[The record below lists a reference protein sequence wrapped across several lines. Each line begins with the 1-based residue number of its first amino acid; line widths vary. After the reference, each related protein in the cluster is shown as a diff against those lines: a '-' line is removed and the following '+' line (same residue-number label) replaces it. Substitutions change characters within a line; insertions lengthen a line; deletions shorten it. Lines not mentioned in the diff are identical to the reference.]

1 MKTRHIILTTAVV
14 TLAIS
19 SCEPAETPHD
29 PMPIQPIELT
39 KAQDD
44 MVSEGNVFAFDL
56 IGAVI
61 NEKEFSDKD
70 FMVSPLSISFV
81 LGALNNGATGQ
92 TSEEIL
98 SAIGFEGSTANDIN
112 EYCKTI
118 LQGCPNVDD
127 LVDMK
132 IANAVVLKEG
142 YEMKKGFG
150 NALADYYEAYVRT
163 MEFDSKA
170 VEAINSW
177 CDEHTEGMIPEII
190 KKIPDGACMFA
201 LNALYFKGEWA
212 NKFEKKDTENADFT
226 NIDGSTSKIQ
236 MMQKEDWFDYTSND
250 LWATVRLPYGNGS
263 YGMYVLLPHEG
274 KSIYDVIEALDG
286 ETWEATRRK
295 MYGNK
300 VNLKLPSFETE
311 TSIDLREIMKALGM
325 KRAFDPSKAEFGE
338 MLVKTNGNLFLGL
351 LLQKSKIT
359 VNEEGTKAA
368 AVTMGGMVDSSAG
381 PPVEPKIINFHADR
395 PFIYLIQENSSNAI
409 FFIGTKVRS

>member
-1 MKTRHIILTTAVV
+1 MKLHYIMAASAALIL
-14 TLAIS
+14 S
-19 SCEPAETPHD
+19 SCEPAEPQHE

-39 KAQDD
+39 KAQDE
-44 MVSEGNVFAFDL
+44 MVDNGNVFAFDL
-56 IGAVI
+56 IKTVA
-61 NEKEFSDKD
+61 ESDELQGKD
-70 FMVSPLSISFV
+70 FMLSPLSISFV

-150 NALADYYEAYVRT
+150 NTLADYYEAYVRT
-163 MEFDSKA
+163 MKFDSKA
-170 VEAINSW
+170 VEAINDW

-190 KKIPDGACMFA
+190 KKIPDGACLFA

-212 NKFEKKDTENADFT
+212 NKFEKKDTEKADFT

-311 TSIDLREIMKALGM
+311 TSIDLREIMKVLGM

-338 MLVKTNGNLFLGL
+338 MLVKTNGNLSLGL

-359 VNEEGTKAA
+359 VNEDGTEAA
-368 AVTMGGMVDSSAG
+368 AVTIGGMVDSAAG
-381 PPVEPKIINFHADR
+381 PPAEPEIINFHADR

-409 FFIGTKVRS
+409 FFIGTKVKS

>member
-1 MKTRHIILTTAVV
+1 MRLQYLFA
-14 TLAIS
+14 AITIATFALS
-19 SCEPAETPHD
+19 ACEPAEPEHK
-29 PMPIQPIELT
+29 PMPIPLNLT
-39 KAQDD
+39 KAQEE
-44 MVSEGNVFAFDL
+44 MVDEGNSFAFDL
-56 IGAVI
+56 LEAVSE
-61 NEKEFSDKD
+61 NEKFEGED

-81 LGALNNGATGQ
+81 LGALNNGASGL

-142 YEMKKGFG
+142 YEMKKGFS

-163 MEFDSKA
+163 MKFDSKA
-170 VEAINSW
+170 VEAINDW

-190 KKIPDGACMFA
+190 ERIPDGACLFA

-212 NKFEKKDTENADFT
+212 NKFEKKDTEKADFT
-226 NIDGSTSKIQ
+226 NIDGSTSKTQ

-250 LWATVRLPYGNGS
+250 MFATVRLPYGNGS
-263 YGMYVLLPHEG
+263 YGMYVLLPHES
-274 KSIYDVIEALDG
+274 KSINEVIEALDA

-295 MYGNK
+295 MYESK

-325 KRAFDPSKAEFGE
+325 KRTFDPSKAEFGE

-368 AVTMGGMVDSSAG
+368 AVTIGGMFDSAAG
-381 PPVEPKIINFHADR
+381 PPAEPEIINFHADR
-395 PFIYLIQENSSNAI
+395 PFVYLIQEKSSDAI

>member
-1 MKTRHIILTTAVV
+1 MKSHYIMAASAALIL
-14 TLAIS
+14 S
-19 SCEPAETPHD
+19 SCEPAEPQHG

-39 KAQDD
+39 KAQDE
-44 MVSEGNVFAFDL
+44 MVDNSNVFAFNL
-56 IGAVI
+56 IKTVS
-61 NEKEFSDKD
+61 ESDELQGKD

-163 MEFDSKA
+163 MKFDSKA

-190 KKIPDGACMFA
+190 KMIPDGACMFA

-212 NKFEKKDTENADFT
+212 NKFEKKDTEKADFT
-226 NIDGSTSKIQ
+226 NIDGSTSKTK

-274 KSIYDVIEALDG
+274 KSINEVIEALDG

-338 MLVKTNGNLFLGL
+338 MLVKTNGNLSLGL

-368 AVTMGGMVDSSAG
+368 AVTIGGMVDSAAG
-381 PPVEPKIINFHADR
+381 PPAEPEIINFHADR

-409 FFIGTKVRS
+409 FFIGTKVRCY

>member
-1 MKTRHIILTTAVV
+1 MKSHYIMAASAALIL
-14 TLAIS
+14 S
-19 SCEPAETPHD
+19 SCEPAEPQHE
-29 PMPIQPIELT
+29 PMPIHPIELT
-39 KAQDD
+39 KAQDE
-44 MVSEGNVFAFDL
+44 MVDNGNVFAFNL
-56 IGAVI
+56 IKTVS
-61 NEKEFSDKD
+61 ESDELQGKD

-112 EYCKTI
+112 EYCKTM

-163 MEFDSKA
+163 MKFDSKA
-170 VEAINSW
+170 VEAINDW

-190 KKIPDGACMFA
+190 KKIPDGACLFA

-212 NKFEKKDTENADFT
+212 NKFEKKDTEKADFT
-226 NIDGSTSKIQ
+226 NIDGSTSKTQ

-286 ETWEATRRK
+286 ETWEATRRN

-338 MLVKTNGNLFLGL
+338 MLVKTNGNLYLGL

-368 AVTMGGMVDSSAG
+368 AVTIGGMVDSAAG
-381 PPVEPKIINFHADR
+381 PPAEPEIINFHADR

>member
-1 MKTRHIILTTAVV
+1 MRLLNLIAAITIAA
-14 TLAIS
+14 LALS
-19 SCEPAETPHD
+19 ACEPAEQEHK
-29 PMPIQPIELT
+29 PMPIPLNLT
-39 KAQDD
+39 KAQEE
-44 MVSEGNVFAFDL
+44 MVDEGNSFAFDL
-56 IGAVI
+56 LEAVSE
-61 NEKEFSDKD
+61 NEKFEGED

-81 LGALNNGATGQ
+81 LGALNNGASGL

-98 SAIGFEGSTANDIN
+98 SSIGFEGSTANDIN

-163 MEFDSKA
+163 MKFDSKA

-190 KKIPDGACMFA
+190 KTIPDGACMFA
-201 LNALYFKGEWA
+201 LNAIYFKGEWA
-212 NKFEKKDTENADFT
+212 NKFEKKDTEKADFT
-226 NIDGSTSKIQ
+226 NIDGSTSKTQ

-263 YGMYVLLPHEG
+263 YGMYVLLPHED
-274 KSIYDVIEALDG
+274 KSINDVIEALDG

-325 KRAFDPSKAEFGE
+325 KRAFDPLKAEFGE
-338 MLVKTNGNLFLGL
+338 MLVKTNGNLYLGL

-368 AVTMGGMVDSSAG
+368 AVTMGGMVDSAAG
-381 PPVEPKIINFHADR
+381 PPAEPEIINFHADR

>member
-1 MKTRHIILTTAVV
+1 MKSHYIMAASAALIL
-14 TLAIS
+14 S
-19 SCEPAETPHD
+19 SCEPAEPQHE

-39 KAQDD
+39 KAQDE
-44 MVSEGNVFAFDL
+44 MVDNGNVFAFNL
-56 IGAVI
+56 IKTVS
-61 NEKEFSDKD
+61 ESDELQGKD

-163 MEFDSKA
+163 MKFDSKA
-170 VEAINSW
+170 VEAINDW

-190 KKIPDGACMFA
+190 KKIPDGACLFA

-212 NKFEKKDTENADFT
+212 NKFEKKDTEKADFT

-338 MLVKTNGNLFLGL
+338 MLVKTNGNLYLGL

-368 AVTMGGMVDSSAG
+368 AVTMGGMVDSAAG
-381 PPVEPKIINFHADR
+381 PPAEPEIINFHADR

>member
-1 MKTRHIILTTAVV
+1 MKSHYIMAASAALIL
-14 TLAIS
+14 S
-19 SCEPAETPHD
+19 SCEPAEPQHE

-39 KAQDD
+39 KAQDE
-44 MVSEGNVFAFDL
+44 MVDNGNVFAFNL
-56 IGAVI
+56 IKTVS
-61 NEKEFSDKD
+61 ESDELQGKD

-142 YEMKKGFG
+142 YEMKKGFS

-163 MEFDSKA
+163 MKFDSKA

-190 KKIPDGACMFA
+190 KMIPDGACMFA
-201 LNALYFKGEWA
+201 LNAIYFKGEWA
-212 NKFEKKDTENADFT
+212 NKFEKKDTEKADFT
-226 NIDGSTSKIQ
+226 NIDGSTSKTK

-311 TSIDLREIMKALGM
+311 TSIDLREIMKSLGM

-338 MLVKTNGNLFLGL
+338 MLVKTNGNLSLGL

-368 AVTMGGMVDSSAG
+368 AVTIGGMVDSAAG
-381 PPVEPKIINFHADR
+381 PPAKPEIINFHADR

-409 FFIGTKVRS
+409 FFIGTKVRCY

>member
-1 MKTRHIILTTAVV
+1 MAASAALIL
-14 TLAIS
+14 S
-19 SCEPAETPHD
+19 SCEPAEPQHE
-29 PMPIQPIELT
+29 PMPIHPIELT
-39 KAQDD
+39 KAQDE
-44 MVSEGNVFAFDL
+44 MVDNGNVFAFNL
-56 IGAVI
+56 IKTVS
-61 NEKEFSDKD
+61 ESDELQGKD

-163 MEFDSKA
+163 MKFDSKA
-170 VEAINSW
+170 VEAINDW

-190 KKIPDGACMFA
+190 KKIPDGACLFA
-201 LNALYFKGEWA
+201 LNAIYFKGEWTD
-212 NKFEKKDTENADFT
+212 KFEKKDTEKADFT

-338 MLVKTNGNLFLGL
+338 MLVKTNGNLYLGL

-368 AVTMGGMVDSSAG
+368 AVTIGGMVDSAAG
-381 PPVEPKIINFHADR
+381 PPAEPEIINFHADR

>member
-1 MKTRHIILTTAVV
+1 MKSHYIMAASAALIL
-14 TLAIS
+14 S
-19 SCEPAETPHD
+19 SCEPAEPQHE

-39 KAQDD
+39 KAQDE
-44 MVSEGNVFAFDL
+44 MVDNGNVFAFNL
-56 IGAVI
+56 IKTVS
-61 NEKEFSDKD
+61 ESDELQGKD

-163 MEFDSKA
+163 MKFDSKA
-170 VEAINSW
+170 VEAINDW

-338 MLVKTNGNLFLGL
+338 MLVKTNGNLYLGL

-368 AVTMGGMVDSSAG
+368 AVTIGGMVDSAAG
-381 PPVEPKIINFHADR
+381 PPAEPEIINFHADR

>member
-1 MKTRHIILTTAVV
+1 MKSHYIMAASAALIL
-14 TLAIS
+14 S
-19 SCEPAETPHD
+19 SCEPAEPQHE

-39 KAQDD
+39 KAQDE
-44 MVSEGNVFAFDL
+44 MVDNGNVFAFNL
-56 IGAVI
+56 MKTVS
-61 NEKEFSDKD
+61 ESDELQGKD

-98 SAIGFEGSTANDIN
+98 SAIGFEGSNANDIN

-118 LQGCPNVDD
+118 LQGYPNVDD

-142 YEMKKGFG
+142 YEMKKGFS

-163 MEFDSKA
+163 MKFDSKA
-170 VEAINSW
+170 VEAINDW

-190 KKIPDGACMFA
+190 KKIPDGACLFA

-212 NKFEKKDTENADFT
+212 NKFEKKDTEKADFT
-226 NIDGSTSKIQ
+226 NIDGSTSKTQ

-338 MLVKTNGNLFLGL
+338 MLVKTNGNLYLGL

-368 AVTMGGMVDSSAG
+368 AVTIGGMVDGAAG
-381 PPVEPKIINFHADR
+381 PPAEPEIINFHADR

>member
-1 MKTRHIILTTAVV
+1 MKSHYIMAASAALIL
-14 TLAIS
+14 S
-19 SCEPAETPHD
+19 SCEPAEPQHE

-39 KAQDD
+39 KAQDE
-44 MVSEGNVFAFDL
+44 MVDNGNVFAFNL
-56 IGAVI
+56 MKTVS
-61 NEKEFSDKD
+61 ESDELQGKD

-98 SAIGFEGSTANDIN
+98 SAIGFEGSNANDIN

-118 LQGCPNVDD
+118 LQGYPNVDD

-142 YEMKKGFG
+142 YEMKKGFS

-163 MEFDSKA
+163 MKFDSKA
-170 VEAINSW
+170 VEAINDW

-190 KKIPDGACMFA
+190 KKIPDGACLFA

-212 NKFEKKDTENADFT
+212 NKFEKKDTEKADFT
-226 NIDGSTSKIQ
+226 NIDGSTSKTQ

-274 KSIYDVIEALDG
+274 KSINEVIEALDG

-338 MLVKTNGNLFLGL
+338 MLVKTNGNLYLGL

-368 AVTMGGMVDSSAG
+368 AVTIGGMVDGAAG
-381 PPVEPKIINFHADR
+381 PPAEPEIINFHADR

>member
-1 MKTRHIILTTAVV
+1 MRLQNLIA
-14 TLAIS
+14 AITIATFALS
-19 SCEPAETPHD
+19 ACEPAEPEHK
-29 PMPIQPIELT
+29 PMPIPLNLT
-39 KAQDD
+39 KAQEE
-44 MVSEGNVFAFDL
+44 MVDEGNSFAFDL
-56 IGAVI
+56 LEAVSE
-61 NEKEFSDKD
+61 NEKFEGED

-98 SAIGFEGSTANDIN
+98 SSIGFEGSTANDIN

-163 MEFDSKA
+163 MKFDSKA
-170 VEAINSW
+170 VEAINDW

-201 LNALYFKGEWA
+201 LNAIYFKGEWA
-212 NKFEKKDTENADFT
+212 NKFEKKDTEKADFT
-226 NIDGSTSKIQ
+226 NIDGSTSKTQ

-311 TSIDLREIMKALGM
+311 TSIDLREIMIALGM

-338 MLVKTNGNLFLGL
+338 MLVKTNGNLYLGL

-368 AVTMGGMVDSSAG
+368 AVTIGGMVDSAAG
-381 PPVEPKIINFHADR
+381 PPAEPEIINFHADR